1 MSEHVLFPSRL
12 GARGRMATG
21 TNEEYLR
28 GLVEQVLF
36 TRPGER
42 VNRPQFGSGV
52 TALVFEPVSGELAGA
67 TEAMVRAALQD
78 ALGALIRVNDVT
90 VVAEE
95 STLAITVAFTPLGD
109 PAAQASAVVR
119 VGTAAGGPP

>member
-1 MSEHVLFPSRL
+1 MSDHVLFPPRL
-12 GARGRMATG
+12 GDRGRMATG

-52 TALVFEPVSGELAGA
+52 TALVFEPVSDELAAA
-67 TEAMVRAALQD
+67 TEAVVRAALQD
-78 ALGALIRVNDVT
+78 ALGTLISIDDVT

-95 STLAITVAFTPLGD
+95 STLAITVAFTPLGE
-109 PAAQASAVVR
+109 PAAQATAVVR
-119 VGTAAGGPP
+119 VGNAAGGTP